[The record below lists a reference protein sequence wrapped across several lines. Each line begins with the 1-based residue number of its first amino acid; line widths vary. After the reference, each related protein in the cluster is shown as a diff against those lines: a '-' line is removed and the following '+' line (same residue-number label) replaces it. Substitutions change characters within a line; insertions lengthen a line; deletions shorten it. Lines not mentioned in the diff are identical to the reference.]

1 MGTSAIAVP
10 RGVVV
15 SSHHLAS
22 EAGAA
27 VLASGGNAVD
37 AAVAANLALSVVCP
51 YYCGPG
57 GDLLA
62 LVWDGRLVGYRSTG
76 RAPARLDAGVLRA
89 EGHTT
94 MPHGGPHTVTV
105 PGAVRGWFDL
115 LDRYGSRSF
124 GELARRAIELTEG
137 FPLSRPGAY
146 RLRSSIELA
155 RALHPRS
162 TVAHTYPE
170 VDLGAVVRQ
179 PGLARTLR
187 LLAQEG
193 PTAFYGGPIGEAIAA
208 QVQDDGGLLDLDDL
222 VTHDAAWVDPIR
234 QPFAGHEIVELP
246 PPTQGVTALQMLGV
260 AEGCD
265 LGSDDV
271 DRQHLLVEIAAQ
283 ALVDRDRFVGDPNR
297 MTVTPGDLLAPARL
311 TERRRQLDPRRHRR
325 QAPRPAADGG
335 TAYLAAADADGLLV
349 SLIQSNFTALGSG
362 VHVAP
367 WGLHLHNRGAGF
379 VLDDSSPNQVG
390 PRRLPLHTLIPG
402 MVLRDGVPVIVFGT
416 MGGHA
421 QAQIH
426 LQLLVRWLWDGAELQ
441 QAITAPRWSVDP
453 TADQVVVEDRMPR
466 TWTDELAAMGH
477 RVHLLRSFDD
487 AVGHAH
493 AIAPMRQGYLAAADP
508 RAESSAAGW

>member
-15 SSHHLAS
+15 SPHHLAS

-62 LVWDGRLVGYRSTG
+62 LVWEGRLVGYRSAG
-76 RAPARLDAGVLRA
+76 RAPAHLDAEVLRA

-115 LDRYGSRSF
+115 LERFGSRSF

-137 FPLSRPGAY
+137 FPLSRPGVF

-155 RALHPRS
+155 LALHPAS
-162 TVAHTYPE
+162 TVTRTYPE
-170 VDLGAVVRQ
+170 VELGAVVRQ
-179 PGLARTLR
+179 PGLGETLR
-187 LLAQEG
+187 LLAEDG
-193 PTAFYGGPIGEAIAA
+193 PAAFYRGPIAEAIVA
-208 QVQDDGGLLDLDDL
+208 QVQGGGGRLDADDL
-222 VTHDAAWVDPIR
+222 AAHEAAWVEPIR

-246 PPTQGVTALQMLGV
+246 PPTQGVTALQMLTV

-265 LGSDDV
+265 LGADDA
-271 DRQHLLVEIAAQ
+271 DRTHLLVEIAAQ
-283 ALVDRDRFVGDPNR
+283 ALEDRDRYVGDPDR
-297 MTVTPGDLLAPARL
+297 MAVTVDDLLAPARL
-311 TERRRQLDPRRHRR
+311 TERRQQLNPHRHVPS
-325 QAPRPAADGG
+325 APRPAADGG

-379 VLDDSSPNQVG
+379 VLDDDSPNQVG
-390 PRRLPLHTLIPG
+390 PHRLPLHTLIPA
-402 MVLRDGVPVIVFGT
+402 MVLREGVPAIVFGT

-426 LQLLVRWLWDGAELQ
+426 LQLLVRWLCDGTELQ

-453 TADQVVVEDRMPR
+453 TADRLAIEDRLP
-466 TWTDELAAMGH
+466 WTDNLAAMGH

-493 AIAPMRQGYLAAADP
+493 AIAPLPQGYLAAVDP
-508 RAESSAAGW
+508 RAESSAAGC